1 MSVNLSP
8 IFNAVAQ
15 TTTTGLPLSGGLLY
29 TYQAGSTTPLA
40 TYSDSAGTIANT
52 NPLTLGTDGRP
63 QVEIWLQSAYNY
75 KFLLTDALGNQIGTY
90 DNISGLSSY
99 YGPSTAVTSVTGT
112 SPINVTSG
120 VTPNVSLSGVIAR
133 ANGGTGV
140 SNPPVF
146 FAHQSIAQSFTTA
159 TLTVVTYNVVDFDSN
174 SYFVSSNNSFTPL
187 IAGYYQVNVSCTFAS
202 TTTGYQCGVG
212 VSVSG
217 TVKDYNV
224 AASSVV
230 GTGGTDGTTPVC
242 STIVYCNG
250 TTDYIQ
256 GVAAQSSGGTISSV
270 TGLSNATTFSVA
282 FLRGA

>member
-8 IFNAVAQ
+8 LFNAVAQ
-15 TTTTGLPLSGGLLY
+15 TTTTGLPLNGGLLY
-29 TYQAGSTTPLA
+29 TYQAGSSTPLA
-40 TYSDSAGTIANT
+40 TYSDNLGTIPNT

-75 KFLLTDALGNQIGTY
+75 KFVLTDSSNNQIATY
-90 DNISGLSSY
+90 DNISGLSNY
-99 YGPSTAVTSVTGT
+99 YGPSTSVTAVTGT
-112 SPINVTSG
+112 SPITVTSG
-120 VTPNVSLSGVIAR
+120 TTPNVSLSGVIGR
-133 ANGGTGV
+133 TSGGTGV

-146 FAHQSIAQSFTTA
+146 FAHQSTAQSFTTA
-159 TLTVVTYNVVDFDSN
+159 TLTVVTYNVADIDTN
-174 SYFVSSNNSFTPL
+174 GYFVSSNNSFTPQ

-212 VSVSG
+212 VAVNG
-217 TVKDYNV
+217 TLKDYNV
-224 AASSVV
+224 AASSAV
-230 GTGGTDGTTPVC
+230 GTSGPDGTTPVC

-256 GVAAQSSGGTISSV
+256 GIAGQSSGGTISTV
-270 TGLSNATTFSVA
+270 TGSSNATTFSVA